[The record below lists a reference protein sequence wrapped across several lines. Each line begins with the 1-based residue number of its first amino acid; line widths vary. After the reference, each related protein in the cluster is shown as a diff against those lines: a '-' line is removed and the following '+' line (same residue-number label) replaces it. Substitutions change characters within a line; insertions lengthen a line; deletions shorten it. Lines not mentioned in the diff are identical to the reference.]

1 MYIFSWKLRPTNIR
15 CPNEVLG
22 GSESCQT
29 TCHEQAPGVFFD
41 TSMICIF
48 IEWSVMS
55 LQGQRQ
61 NRSKGGFSRRKAWD
75 TSENMWRTVVLFWF
89 YGRTLQRTSFKWQV
103 FPSKLLPSK
112 PEVKEESKA
121 RENSHCCNHEL
132 QKPRCGWT
140 VHRWSEKMSRWRRKS
155 RNFLHKKS
163 RLSGEENRK
172 MVVED
177 VMFPLPPPYDI
188 WIIWSGFQAKQI
200 DRLQHLRLGEKLFHL
215 SWLMLLMIFFLEKM
229 QGWTGCSPCHT
240 PRWCSE
246 IFGLHNFAAKSRSWC
261 EGTGQSR
268 MLQNKTKDKLVILPQ
283 LMILSLTSGVC
294 SPWNNSL
301 LDVKRCGPIHGKVWE
316 RDSLIR
322 AMQWLYCADSAADAS
337 SGFILAHG
345 RQMKRMGL

>member
-1 MYIFSWKLRPTNIR
+1 MYISWKLRPTNIR

-48 IEWSVMS
+48 IEGSVMS

-132 QKPRCGWT
+132 QKPRCEWT

-163 RLSGEENRK
+163 RLSGEEKPPWLLRMWCFHFLLHMTFGSFDQVFRPNRSTDCNTSGWGK
-172 MVVED
+172 NC
-177 VMFPLPPPYDI
+177 FICRGWCY
-188 WIIWSGFQAKQI
+188 WWS
-200 DRLQHLRLGEKLFHL
+200 
-215 SWLMLLMIFFLEKM
+215 FFLKKWKVG
-229 QGWTGCSPCHT
+229 QGVHP
-240 PRWCSE
+240 
-246 IFGLHNFAAKSRSWC
+246 
-261 EGTGQSR
+261 
-268 MLQNKTKDKLVILPQ
+268 VILQ
-283 LMILSLTSGVC
+283 DDVQRSLDCTILLQKAD
-294 SPWNNSL
+294 
-301 LDVKRCGPIHGKVWE
+301 LDAKE
-316 RDSLIR
+316 RD
-322 AMQWLYCADSAADAS
+322 
-337 SGFILAHG
+337 
-345 RQMKRMGL
+345 